1 MSSRK
6 SSAKDAVAYRDIKN
20 MLFQRKLPPGQKII
34 YRDLEETLGMSK
46 TPIICALARLE
57 NEGLVVSHQNRG
69 FYVRELSAREL
80 QQMYDLRIRLEEIA
94 IDYAVAD
101 GPPREIRRLKA
112 AFDAYLAY
120 QPKLYDAKLFTLDSG
135 FHKTIAVLGGNDF
148 LVKML
153 EQFYLTAW
161 VSVNVMLFTPLVDRF
176 RTEHG
181 AIYDAI
187 ARGDGKSA
195 KTILRKHLEAART
208 AVAAASADLVEIDSF
223 SST

>member
-1 MSSRK
+1 MRILVTGAAGFIGAQLSLR
-6 SSAKDAVAYRDIKN
+6 
-20 MLFQRKLPPGQKII
+20 L
-34 YRDLEETLGMSK
+34 LERGDEVVGIDCLDPYYDVELK
-46 TPIICALARLE
+46 KARLARLTIFP
-57 NEGLVVSHQNRG
+57 G
-69 FYVRELSAREL
+69 FA
-80 QQMYDLRIRLEEIA
+80 DLRIRLEEIA

-161 VSVNVMLFTPLVDRF
+161 MSVNVMLFTPLVDRF
-176 RTEHG
+176 RTEHR

-187 ARGDGKSA
+187 ARGDGKTA

-208 AVAAASADLVEIDSF
+208 AVAAASTDLVEIDIF